1 MEGNLC
7 IYSYNSRGFD
17 CTKQDILKT
26 LISLSGDN
34 LPIICNQENFLLK
47 ANGYMVKK
55 CLPDHQIFF
64 KPATKKDLNGRPK
77 NGMFIAIP
85 SCLKESVEEISS
97 PSPRVQSV
105 LIDYHCNKTLLIN
118 TYFPQNPRCDNFDE
132 TDLLLTLSYI
142 KNLINLIN
150 NQDFDQLI
158 WTGDINADF
167 QRNTRFVGIIEKF
180 ICEMNV

>member
-1 MEGNLC
+1 MYKKKMEGNLC

-47 ANGYMVKK
+47 ANGYMAKK

-85 SCLKESVEEISS
+85 SCLKESAEEISS

-105 LIDYHCNKTLLIN
+105 LIDYHCNKTLLTN
-118 TYFPQNPRCDNFDE
+118 TYFPQDPLLGYKVC
-132 TDLLLTLSYI
+132 LLTIIVTRLYSSTRTFHKTLS
-142 KNLINLIN
+142 
-150 NQDFDQLI
+150 
-158 WTGDINADF
+158 
-167 QRNTRFVGIIEKF
+167 
-180 ICEMNV
+180 